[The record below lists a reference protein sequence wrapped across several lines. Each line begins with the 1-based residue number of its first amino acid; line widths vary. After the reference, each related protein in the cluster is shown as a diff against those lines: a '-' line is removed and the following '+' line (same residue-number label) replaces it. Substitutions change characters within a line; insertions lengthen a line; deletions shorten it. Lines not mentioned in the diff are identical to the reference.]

1 MTTYFDYAATTPCDP
16 RVVDAMLPYFT
27 ETFGNANS
35 LYGIGRDAY
44 RALEDARTRI
54 ATALNITP
62 AELVF
67 TSGGT
72 ESNNAALIST
82 LNRLAPEGGAH
93 IVVSAYEHHAILEP
107 AEWLAK
113 HGHELT
119 LVKPRSDGHVY
130 PEDLAD
136 VMQPNTKIVSIMMA
150 NNEIGAVNDIKGLA
164 EVAHQ
169 GGALFHTDAVQALGK
184 LPLDLVDLG
193 VDLASFSAHK
203 IYGPKGVGALYIKRG
218 TRFDPLLK
226 GGGQESRRRSG
237 TQNVAGAV
245 GFAVA
250 LELMLAEQA
259 DEAARLS
266 ALRDLVIEKVTSRLE
281 NTEATITDGER
292 LPNIAP
298 LLIKGVEGEAMLLQ
312 LDNSNIQVSTGS
324 ACSSGSLEASHV
336 LLSIGVPQEIA
347 HGSLRISLGRWTTE
361 ADINAFVEAL
371 VPVVEKLRAMSPV
384 YTRMFCNG

>member
-259 DEAARLS
+259 AEAARLS

-281 NTEATITDGER
+281 NTEATITEGER

-347 HGSLRISLGRWTTE
+347 HGSLRVSLGRWTTE
-361 ADINAFVEAL
+361 ADIDAFVEAL

>member
-237 TQNVAGAV
+237 TQDVAGAV

-259 DEAARLS
+259 AEAARLS

-281 NTEATITDGER
+281 NTEATITEGER

-347 HGSLRISLGRWTTE
+347 HGSLRVSLGRWTTE
-361 ADINAFVEAL
+361 ADIDAFVEAL